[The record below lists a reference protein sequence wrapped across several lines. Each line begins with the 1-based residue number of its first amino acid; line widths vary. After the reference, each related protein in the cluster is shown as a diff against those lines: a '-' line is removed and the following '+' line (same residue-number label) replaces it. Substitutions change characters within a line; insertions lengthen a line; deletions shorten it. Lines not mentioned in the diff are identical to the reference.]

1 MKGTGNLDPNRFDEF
16 VSDVR
21 AGIADADLTAK
32 YGISG
37 RKLVLHKI
45 AVRDYLE
52 QLEEQR
58 GGRSS
63 RKISAK
69 QLLGDLRSGLDND
82 ELMLKYELSPRQ
94 LQKALRQIIGAK
106 LMTPL
111 ELANRLS
118 VTRSQVTEAFREVQE
133 AMKEIE

>member
-1 MKGTGNLDPNRFDEF
+1 MKAKGNLNPERLDEF

-21 AGIADADLTAK
+21 AGIADADLSEK
-32 YGISG
+32 YGMYG
-37 RKLVLHKI
+37 RTLVLHKI
-45 AVRDYLE
+45 AARDYLD
-52 QLEEQR
+52 QLEER
-58 GGRSS
+58 SGEGSS

-94 LQKALRQIIGAK
+94 LQKAFRQIIGAK

-118 VTRSQVTEAFREVQE
+118 VTRSQITEAFREVQE
-133 AMKEIE
+133 AMKVLE